1 MFVRGRSVLVCY
13 CDRELRLRLT
23 SNLPL
28 CLAPDPTVTR
38 LFLVRHG
45 STEANEHRPFVL
57 QGCEIDGPLTPTGH
71 GQAAEMAE
79 FLVDVEFSAI
89 YASPMLRALQT
100 AAHCAEPR
108 GLRVVPV
115 ESLKECRV
123 GRWQGLS
130 WDQIRER
137 DPVEC
142 ERFLADPARQPHPN
156 GESYQDL
163 LSRVAPAIDGILAS
177 HSGQNVLVVA
187 HNMVNRAYLAHL
199 LGIDLRFAR
208 RIRQTNCCVNIIHRG
223 SEFTDVVTVNSVW
236 HLSES

>member
-1 MFVRGRSVLVCY
+1 M
-13 CDRELRLRLT
+13 
-23 SNLPL
+23 
-28 CLAPDPTVTR
+28 TR

-45 STEANEHRPFVL
+45 STDANERRPFVL
-57 QGCEIDGPLTPTGH
+57 QGCEIDGPLTATGQR
-71 GQAAEMAE
+71 QAAQLAE
-79 FLVDVEFSAI
+79 FLGAVEFSAI
-89 YASPMLRALQT
+89 YASPMVRALQT
-100 AAHCAEPR
+100 AARCAEPR
-108 GLRVVPV
+108 GLPV
-115 ESLKECRV
+115 IPIDSLKECRV

-142 ERFLADPARQPHPN
+142 ERFLADPASEPHPE

-163 LSRVAPAIDGILAS
+163 LARVAPAIDGILAA
-177 HSGQNVLVVA
+177 HPGKNVLVVA

-208 RIRQTNCCVNIIHRG
+208 RIRQTNCCINIVHRS

-236 HLSES
+236 HLADS

>member
-1 MFVRGRSVLVCY
+1 M
-13 CDRELRLRLT
+13 RLT

-28 CLAPDPTVTR
+28 CLPPDPTVTR

-45 STEANEHRPFVL
+45 STDANERRPFVL
-57 QGCEIDGPLTPTGH
+57 QGCEIDGPLTVTGQR
-71 GQAAEMAE
+71 QATQLAE
-79 FLVDVEFSAI
+79 FLAAVEFSAI
-89 YASPMLRALQT
+89 YASPMVRALQT
-100 AAHCAEPR
+100 AACCAEPR
-108 GLRVVPV
+108 GLSVIPID
-115 ESLKECRV
+115 SLKECRV

-142 ERFLADPARQPHPN
+142 ERFLSDPASEPHPG
-156 GESYQDL
+156 GESYQNL
-163 LSRVAPAIDGILAS
+163 LARVAPAIDGILAA
-177 HSGQNVLVVA
+177 HTGKNVLVVA

-208 RIRQTNCCVNIIHRG
+208 RIRQTNCCVNIVHRG

-236 HLSES
+236 HLADV

>member
-1 MFVRGRSVLVCY
+1 MKLDSR
-13 CDRELRLRLT
+13 
-23 SNLPL
+23 LPL

-45 STEANEHRPFVL
+45 STEANERRPFVL
-57 QGCEIDGPLTPTGH
+57 QGCEIDGPLTPIGH
-71 GQAAEMAE
+71 RQADELAR
-79 FLVDVEFSAI
+79 FLDGVEFSAI

-100 AAHCAEPR
+100 VARCAEPR
-108 GLRVVPV
+108 GLNVVPM

-130 WDQIRER
+130 WDQIREH
-137 DPVEC
+137 DPAEC
-142 ERFLADPARQPHPN
+142 ERFLADPAREPHPD
-156 GESYQDL
+156 GESYLDL
-163 LSRVAPAIDGILAS
+163 HARVVPAIDGILAA
-177 HSGQNVLVVA
+177 HPGQNVLVVA

-208 RIRQTNCCVNIIHRG
+208 RIRQSNCCVNLIHRG

-236 HLSES
+236 HLSEF

>member
-1 MFVRGRSVLVCY
+1 MPSVFLLCDCH
-13 CDRELRLRLT
+13 CDRELCLRLT

-28 CLAPDPTVTR
+28 CLPPDPTVTR

-45 STEANEHRPFVL
+45 STEANERRPFVL
-57 QGCEIDGPLTPTGH
+57 QGCEIDGPLTVTGQR
-71 GQAAEMAE
+71 QAAQLAE
-79 FLVDVEFSAI
+79 FLAGVEFSAI
-89 YASPMLRALQT
+89 YASPMFRALQT
-100 AAHCAEPR
+100 AARCAESR
-108 GLRVVPV
+108 GLAVTPTD
-115 ESLKECRV
+115 SLKECRV

-142 ERFLADPARQPHPN
+142 ERFLADPAREPHPG

-163 LSRVAPAIDGILAS
+163 LARVAPAIDGILAA
-177 HSGQNVLVVA
+177 HPGKNVLVVA
-187 HNMVNRAYLAHL
+187 HNMVNRTYLAHL

-208 RIRQTNCCVNIIHRG
+208 RIRQSNCCINIIHCG

-236 HLSES
+236 HLTDT